1 MTVSKPKIFS
11 IKASHSGRFHDLTG
25 NTSPPAYTF
34 YVRKHNPTI
43 SYDLVTLVPSR
54 LWLFATLNMVDNG
67 HDTTIDFAGDNRT
80 LILLTFDETETYT
93 VNLTTA
99 SSPYYLEVLSPR
111 VPEGPSTQLTTL
123 TTPHSPP
130 WRQTEVSGRSAAA
143 TRTRGSNVYS
153 FVTNATDYTNFDIAL
168 PDYVPITA
176 PNTSAVGAGGG
187 AVFVASG
194 VDTNLTAAS
203 APTPVNLTAQGKT
216 VQWLGP
222 HVAAAASN
230 SSSGSGNGATG
241 IREGVVAAT
250 VLDALL
256 ASVVTIILASGLRVM
271 RERCWFAGLA
281 STC

>member
-1 MTVSKPKIFS
+1 MAVSLPKIFS
-11 IKASHSGRFHDLTG
+11 IKPSHSGRFHDL

-43 SYDLVTLVPSR
+43 SYDSVTLVPSR
-54 LWLFATLNMVDNG
+54 LWLFATLNMVENG

-93 VNLTTA
+93 FNLTTA

-111 VPEGPSTQLTTL
+111 K
-123 TTPHSPP
+123 
-130 WRQTEVSGRSAAA
+130 QTEVSGRSAAA

-153 FVTNATDYTNFDIAL
+153 FVANATDYTNFDIAL
-168 PDYVPITA
+168 PDVPLMNITSTFPGPLNVPITA
-176 PNTSAVGAGGG
+176 PNTSTVGAGGR

-203 APTPVNLTAQGKT
+203 APAPINLTAQGKT

-256 ASVVTIILASGLRVM
+256 ASVVTIILASGLRIT